1 MNEIYA
7 GEIIRYFHQ
16 AINDRSHQLF
26 ELSEFVEL
34 MNPLVPMSV
43 GRLCG
48 KKEEFASPI
57 IPQSR
62 SFFDTVQV
70 SDKELEEVKPSAL
83 LDMERPK
90 VGTGLEVALARLKEI
105 EEQNAAKE
113 IELSRVEAALAAAET
128 HDVVVE
134 EMAEALNEEYKEEH
148 EELAIAQVPIEPL
161 VVEKSQSESLPL
173 FESPAQIKKTHEDS
187 AITALGQKEG
197 MSLNDQMADAKPISL
212 AEKLKLD
219 TIPSFGAMSV
229 NGQDSN
235 LQSMIGFND
244 RFKFVSEL
252 FNSDNLAWTEAIDAI
267 DEAGSRHAAME
278 IILDKLAFKFGW
290 DMSKPVVQKFIEV
303 VERRYS

>member
-1 MNEIYA
+1 MN
-7 GEIIRYFHQ
+7 
-16 AINDRSHQLF
+16 S
-26 ELSEFVEL
+26 
-34 MNPLVPMSV
+34 LVPMSV

-70 SDKELEEVKPSAL
+70 SDKEVEDVKPSAL
-83 LDMERPK
+83 LDLGQPK
-90 VGTGLEVALARLKEI
+90 MGTGLEVALARLKEI

-113 IELSRVEAALAAAET
+113 IELSKVEAALAAAEMQEEVAVLEPEPEN

-134 EMAEALNEEYKEEH
+134 EMAEALNEEYKEEY

-212 AEKLKLD
+212 AEKLKSD